1 MLEPEFCSSLMRY
14 ARFAIFL
21 SAIMIATGVFLPYI
35 QLGVGGVAFSKGSSI
50 TLYST
55 VNNYGFL
62 EAVASSVDV
71 SLAERITN
79 GLLATAAPKSKSL
92 AKKLRDAQST
102 LRDVQ
107 EVHEEAHVKTLGTVL
122 RITGMVFLGILLIV
136 CWLVLKSLSLGTANR
151 RRAIVVCTLMGSV
164 SIAGIALFIVAGE
177 SLKLG
182 NAELGA
188 PLLSLGSGAFL
199 MLIGAGCGLVAA
211 FVALRCELAASARVT
226 PAA

>member
-1 MLEPEFCSSLMRY
+1 MGCSQRLLPNQSHSRKS
-14 ARFAIFL
+14 
-21 SAIMIATGVFLPYI
+21 SATPSRRCATC
-35 QLGVGGVAFSKGSSI
+35 K
-50 TLYST
+50 
-55 VNNYGFL
+55 
-62 EAVASSVDV
+62 
-71 SLAERITN
+71 
-79 GLLATAAPKSKSL
+79 
-92 AKKLRDAQST
+92 
-102 LRDVQ
+102 
-107 EVHEEAHVKTLGTVL
+107 EAHVKTLGTVL

-164 SIAGIALFIVAGE
+164 SIAGIALFVVAGE

-211 FVALRCELAASARVT
+211 FVALRCEPAASARVT